1 MNDISDS
8 QEIVSFS
15 QGSEDLDSQ
24 SSTQSSNDK
33 LILVF
38 KILIVPCLTH
48 LYPSS
53 SLIDIKFQNPDRK
66 GSFYL
71 ESVKPSIKSERICTL
86 PEFPDV
92 LKQKLRQVIKQAMK
106 RRSSNSLLIS
116 RSRSLGILANKQ
128 EELDLLYSKVLT
140 LLQSNP
146 EYIGQVKSSLK
157 VIINLL
163 SKKGK
168 SSFQEGIKS
177 NSQPVL

>member
-1 MNDISDS
+1 M
-8 QEIVSFS
+8 
-15 QGSEDLDSQ
+15 
-24 SSTQSSNDK
+24 
-33 LILVF
+33 
-38 KILIVPCLTH
+38 LIVPCLTH

-53 SLIDIKFQNPDRK
+53 SLIDIKFQNPEKK

-71 ESVKPSIKSERICTL
+71 ESIKSSHRSERVCTL

-116 RSRSLGILANKQ
+116 RSRSLGTALLASRQ
-128 EELDLLYSKVLT
+128 DELDVLYSKVLS
-140 LLQSNP
+140 LLQTNP
-146 EYIGQVKSSLK
+146 EYVEQVKSSLK

-168 SSFQEGIKS
+168 KSFSEGIKS